1 MRRRLILATAVL
13 CLVAP
18 GLLHAAPWEFDPAH
32 TGVHFKVRHLMI
44 SSVRGEFEKVSGKI
58 VYDEAD
64 VTKSSADITID
75 TASINTRVAKR
86 DEDLRSPDFLDV
98 AKYPT
103 IIFKSKRVDKAGD
116 GTLKM
121 TGDLTIQGVTKEV
134 VLTVEGP
141 TPAIK
146 DPGAIS
152 AWAARRPRRSTG
164 RISGCSG
171 TRPWRPA
178 AWWWETRWRSPS
190 TWRST
195 RSRRDGITGPSA
207 PRSGAE
213 GLPPSPN
220 EGPPPG
226 HRRYRSLRRAIPGEG
241 SLRNIA
247 SLRGKRLTAPP
258 HCGYVW

>member
-1 MRRRLILATAVL
+1 MRRQFILATAVL

-64 VTKSSADITID
+64 VTKSTADIVID

-86 DEDLRSPDFLDV
+86 DEHLRSPDFLDV
-98 AKYPT
+98 ANHPAIT
-103 IIFKSKRVDKAGD
+103 FKSKRVDKAGN

-121 TGDLTIQGVTKEV
+121 TGDLMVRGVTKEV

-146 DPGAIS
+146 DPGGNLRVGGQATTKINRKDFGLLWNK
-152 AWAARRPRRSTG
+152 ALETG
-164 RISGCSG
+164 GVVVG
-171 TRPWRPA
+171 DDV
-178 AWWWETRWRSPS
+178 E
-190 TWRST
+190 
-195 RSRRDGITGPSA
+195 ITIDVEIF
-207 PRSGAE
+207 RK
-213 GLPPSPN
+213 
-220 EGPPPG
+220 PG
-226 HRRYRSLRRAIPGEG
+226 
-241 SLRNIA
+241 
-247 SLRGKRLTAPP
+247 
-258 HCGYVW
+258 